1 MICFIGT
8 CYMIQKIKTKM
19 EFSGKQLHLMASFAA
34 CSLVAA
40 GFIGY
45 FLHKLTTVDDKIYK
59 KKDVSKR
66 KKELLEGKVTFKAF
80 ECEEYESYQFQKSIQ
95 EISKDD
101 LIKKKPHNA
110 KRARELFKQKTLS
123 YDLDSLD
130 PVDDYIVNHSLREP
144 DILKELRLYTLKNIK
159 IPEFITNPLQS
170 QFFRLL
176 LNMLNAKKCL
186 EVGMYT
192 GYNTLSCAL
201 TIPPGGIIYALEINQ
216 QYADVAQNFFKKADI
231 DKRIKILLGDPLQ
244 SINFLIEKKHTKTF
258 DFIYI
263 DTDSPFKFFDRC
275 LQLLRYGGIIALN
288 NTLYQGLGVSPDSLA
303 DPILM
308 ERSKEIHELNK
319 RIKNDNRFQLSFLKL
334 GNGVTVCRKIPE

>member
-1 MICFIGT
+1 
-8 CYMIQKIKTKM
+8 M
-19 EFSGKQLHLMASFAA
+19 EFSGKQLHFMASFAA

-45 FLHKLTTVDDKIYK
+45 FLHKLTTVDDKSCE
-59 KKDVSKR
+59 KKDASKR
-66 KKELLEGKVTFKAF
+66 RKELHKGKVTFKTF
-80 ECEEYESYQFQKSIQ
+80 EYEECNGSCQLEKNIQ
-95 EISKDD
+95 VLPKDD
-101 LIKKKPHNA
+101 AIKKKPHNA

-123 YDLDSLD
+123 YDLDNLD
-130 PVDDYIVNHSLREP
+130 PIDDYIVNHSLREP
-144 DILKELRLYTLKNIK
+144 DILKELRLHTLKNIE

-201 TIPPGGIIYALEINQ
+201 TIPPGGIVYALEINQ
-216 QYADVAQNFFKKADI
+216 QYAEVAQKFFKKAHI
-231 DKRIKILLGDPLQ
+231 DDRIKILLGDPLQ
-244 SINFLIEKKHTKTF
+244 SINSLIEEKHKKIF

-263 DTDSPFKFFDRC
+263 DMDRPSKFFDKC
-275 LQLLRYGGIIALN
+275 LELLRYGGIIALN
-288 NTLYQGLGVSPDSLA
+288 NTLYQGLVVSPDSHA

-319 RIKNDNRFQLSFLKL
+319 RIKNDHRFQLSFLKL